1 MYNFIKWYFIV
12 SRLVVL
18 FFGITLVVSYYKNK
32 KKHLRTRFI
41 LESIGVVIG
50 SSIMLEAM
58 IIGKA
63 TMLFGMFLYQVSEDF
78 TNGIS
83 NCISK
88 SEADRENKYTNFKM
102 VMHSFNVINSTLI
115 REKIELEELRKI
127 PQSGLN
133 GVRAKSIEKD
143 LVFINEKIKTNYENM
158 RRLVK
163 DEGFGIK
170 DLLYCSERYNE
181 EINKNN
187 TTKEE

>member
-1 MYNFIKWYFIV
+1 MYNFIKWYFIM

-102 VMHSFNVINSTLI
+102 VMHSFNVIDSTLE
-115 REKIELEELRKI
+115 REKRELEELRKI
-127 PQSGLN
+127 PQSELN
-133 GVRAKSIEKD
+133 GIKAKNIEKD
-143 LVFINEKIKTNYENM
+143 LIFINEKIKTNYEHM
-158 RRLVK
+158 RKLVK

-170 DLLYCSERYNE
+170 DLLYCAERYNE